1 MSRISD
7 TRFRTREA
15 AARLVAAGRQ
25 THEVTVDLIYAEI
38 RQGSRTT
45 INDEL
50 KLWKDEQ
57 TKVDALRAALP
68 RPVADAML
76 TAWATAVE
84 HGEEAFSKRSEEIE
98 QELAKSQSRTEQ
110 LTAELA
116 DLKKENVAL
125 QSELDHS
132 RNELSSI
139 RQEAFSERSAKETSQ
154 ARLDILEKEVD
165 AAREGAEKIVLEM
178 KLECQ
183 SRVQALKEKV
193 SAEEEKF
200 RAEIAR
206 ATEQLETTRKQVLEQ
221 VSVAQKSK
229 EETEFRLE
237 NAHEENAQLSAEVQ
251 KLRTDLALQFELRE
265 QMLKANAKNESNLE
279 RLSTERDSIV
289 RELAKASGKL
299 SAQTAQI
306 ESLERRTLSAELHIE
321 KEMKG
326 RVRPRKSTKQQR
338 SRLHADP
345 RTAATV

>member
-1 MSRISD
+1 M
-7 TRFRTREA
+7 
-15 AARLVAAGRQ
+15 
-25 THEVTVDLIYAEI
+25 IYAEI

-76 TAWATAVE
+76 IAWATAVE
-84 HGEEAFSKRSEEIE
+84 HGENTFSKRSEEIE
-98 QELAKSQSRTEQ
+98 QELAQAHDRTVQ
-110 LTAELA
+110 LHEKLA
-116 DLKKENVAL
+116 DLQRENSAL
-125 QSELDHS
+125 QAELDHS

-139 RQEAFSERSAKETSQ
+139 RQEASTERTAKESAQ

-165 AAREGAEKIVLEM
+165 AAREGAQKIVLEM

-183 SRVQALKEKV
+183 SKVEVLKEKV

-200 RAEIAR
+200 RAEITR
-206 ATEQLETTRKQVLEQ
+206 ATEQLETIRKQVLEQ

-237 NAHEENAQLSAEVQ
+237 IAHKENARRSAEIQ
-251 KLRTDLALQFELRE
+251 KLRTDLAIQFELRE
-265 QMLKANAKNESNLE
+265 QMLEAKAKAESNLE

-289 RELAKASGKL
+289 RDLARASGRL

-306 ESLERRTLSAELHIE
+306 ESLERRAVSAESRLE
-321 KEMKG
+321 KE
-326 RVRPRKSTKQQR
+326 RSDALSLRSPRSSNDRDCTLI
-338 SRLHADP
+338 RLQL
-345 RTAATV
+345 